1 MSSFYDDASLVV
13 IPSGYKT
20 SKVYAEKPT
29 DGSGDLTFTRTGD
42 TATRVNSAG
51 LIEKVRTNINTY
63 SEQLDNAA
71 WTKQSTTVTANATT
85 APNNTLTADKL
96 IATATTA
103 FHGIFNVNATLSSL
117 HTFSFYAK
125 KAEYNFV
132 TALDQFS
139 GTFLASFNLDTGVVS
154 SGSGASI
161 QSVGNGWYRCA
172 ISFDGAA
179 SAVVATLAPSPSSAS
194 VNYLGDGTS
203 GIFVWGVQLETG
215 DIATDYI
222 PTTTAAV
229 SVGPVA
235 NVPRL
240 DYLGSSCPRLLL
252 EPQRTNLLTFSESFG
267 SAGSLADAVVTSN
280 SITSPDG
287 YANADSFLDN
297 SANGIHAKLITI
309 SKAASPVTYTYSLFI
324 KAKDAGMKFLAS
336 MDDAA
341 IGGGD
346 SGIFD
351 PSTGTFVTAM
361 GTPSAGYT
369 NPSRSVTNYG
379 NGWYRISFTMTTASV
394 TSNRFNAFLV
404 NAANAVSYIGTGT
417 GIYVYGAQAEEGAYA
432 TSYIPTLAA
441 SATRGADA
449 ASKTGI
455 SSLIGQTEGTL
466 FGEFTFTG
474 VTSLHMLASVAGS
487 YTSAVYVQTGS
498 STGISMQV
506 WSGATNQV
514 GINFIG
520 LTVGQ
525 NVKFA
530 AAYKANDFMLYV
542 NGVQAGSSTSGSVPA
557 GLSQLEVGS
566 YAEAGSPFNFNSSI
580 KQAIVFK
587 TRLTNAELA
596 TLTTL

>member
-29 DGSGDLTFTRTGD
+29 DGSGDLAFTRTGD

-51 LIEKVRTNINTY
+51 LIEKVRTNLVLQSNTF
-63 SEQLDNAA
+63 STTWASAGSGATRTSGQTDPDGGTAA
-71 WTKQSTTVTANATT
+71 WLLAKLGTTGRIEQTITMSANEQTFSIVAKKGTANF
-85 APNNTLTADKL
+85 LFL
-96 IATATTA
+96 
-103 FHGIFNVNATLSSL
+103 NV
-117 HTFSFYAK
+117 Y
-125 KAEYNFV
+125 
-132 TALDQFS
+132 D
-139 GTFLASFNLDTGVVS
+139 GTNSHEVSFNLDTGAVGVQNSAVGSIVS
-154 SGSGASI
+154 LGSGWFRCSVTSTNATASGII
-161 QSVGNGWYRCA
+161 QIF
-172 ISFDGAA
+172 ISD
-179 SAVVATLAPSPSSAS
+179 SSAS
-194 VNYLGDGTS
+194 ITGATGN
-203 GIFVWGVQLETG
+203 IFIYESQFENGV
-215 DIATDYI
+215 ATDYI

-252 EPQRTNLLTFSESFG
+252 EPQRSNLVTFSEQFNNAGWTKTNTTITANTAISPDGYQNADRAQLAAGALLFQSGLG
-267 SAGSLADAVVTSN
+267 SAGSNTLSVYAKATSG
-280 SITSPDG
+280 TS
-287 YANADSFLDN
+287 AKFRFF
-297 SANGIHAKLITI
+297 ANGNTLLSSDQTATGEWQRFTF
-309 SKAASPVTYTYSLFI
+309 TYTFS
-324 KAKDAGMKFLAS
+324 A
-336 MDDAA
+336 
-341 IGGGD
+341 
-346 SGIFD
+346 
-351 PSTGTFVTAM
+351 VTA
-361 GTPSAGYT
+361 GI
-369 NPSRSVTNYG
+369 SVATTGADDVLFYG
-379 NGWYRISFTMTTASV
+379 FQHE
-394 TSNRFNAFLV
+394 L
-404 NAANAVSYIGTGT
+404 
-417 GIYVYGAQAEEGAYA
+417 GAYA

-441 SATRGADA
+441 SATRVADA